1 MTRETDHQI
10 QEYIEYLLQNSD
22 AEHPMWNKELVRSG
36 KQNKWNYIDGCMITA
51 ILALYEITGDEQYFT
66 FVKCFV
72 DAFTIFQ
79 RHEPRT
85 LTAAYR
91 FYCGKNLEDAHS
103 ADADTMATY
112 EVLMAQMERY
122 TDLPATVKEL
132 SDYLAGDKRM
142 ADFAG
147 RILYDQQGK
156 EIFNFGKYKGQRV
169 IDVFRRDRG
178 YYSWLLDGDF
188 PEYTKS
194 VFKRIYLSL

>member
-1 MTRETDHQI
+1 
-10 QEYIEYLLQNSD
+10 
-22 AEHPMWNKELVRSG
+22 
-36 KQNKWNYIDGCMITA
+36 
-51 ILALYEITGDEQYFT
+51 
-66 FVKCFV
+66 
-72 DAFTIFQ
+72 
-79 RHEPRT
+79 
-85 LTAAYR
+85 
-91 FYCGKNLEDAHS
+91 
-103 ADADTMATY
+103 MATY